1 MTDVKD
7 IDLSDLDEEDFNTIV
22 EGDIKFSGTI
32 RFSKPFLI
40 KGFVSGIIDASG
52 DLVVDT
58 DATVEAD
65 IKVRRLLVRGNI
77 EGNITADTIIHV
89 TSTGSIVG
97 NIESRQVILEEG
109 SFFSGKCEMRRERR
123 KVRG

>member
-1 MTDVKD
+1 MADDKN
-7 IDLSDLDEEDFNTIV
+7 IDLRDFDEEDFNTIV
-22 EGDIKFSGTI
+22 EGDIRFSGTI

-40 KGFVSGIIDASG
+40 KGFVSGNIDASG

-58 DATVEAD
+58 DASVEAD

-97 NIESRQVILEEG
+97 NIESRQVILEDG
-109 SFFSGKCEMRRERR
+109 SFFSGKCEMHHPRRNAG
-123 KVRG
+123 V